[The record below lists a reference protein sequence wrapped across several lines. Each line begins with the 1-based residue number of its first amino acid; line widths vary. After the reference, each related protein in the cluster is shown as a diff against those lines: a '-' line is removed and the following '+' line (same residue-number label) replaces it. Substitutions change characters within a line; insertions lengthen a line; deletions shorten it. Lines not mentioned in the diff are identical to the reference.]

1 MGAPELP
8 AAKPMTPGNESTE
21 KKLYLTI
28 DGLPLTFDLH
38 WPFHKSTSG
47 SDWWVLHGTIRVE
60 TTNGLHA
67 LVAVNLSA
75 TIKEVMSSLDPKDAE
90 APVINALRKEIDSK
104 QVEFMKSPKLQP
116 VHFSSRHYDFRRNRW
131 RFERATD
138 EQIAAFLEHKIY
150 WQTKLV
156 GGEVWTADAA
166 DAQYLDAETQHLA
179 HIAGQLASR
188 GLIKMER
195 AYSRATDK
203 LMAGAARF
211 EVDLHAA
218 LEALEKKH
226 AFERG

>member
-1 MGAPELP
+1 MTDPHENP
-8 AAKPMTPGNESTE
+8 KEMTPANETAEE

-47 SDWWVLHGTIRVE
+47 SDFWVLHGTIRVE
-60 TTNGLHA
+60 TTNLHA

-75 TIKEVMSSLDPKDAE
+75 TIKEVTPSLEAKDVE
-90 APVINALRKEIDSK
+90 APVINALRKEIDRK
-104 QVEFMKSPKLQP
+104 QVEFMKSPKLLP
-116 VHFSSRHYDFRRNRW
+116 VHFSSRHYDFTRNRW
-131 RFERATD
+131 RFEKATD
-138 EQIAAFLEHKIY
+138 EQIAAFLQRKIY
-150 WQTKLV
+150 WQTKLM
-156 GGEVWTADAA
+156 GGEVWTADAT

-188 GLIKMER
+188 GLINMER
-195 AYSRATDK
+195 AYARATDK
-203 LMAGAARF
+203 LLAQSGRF
-211 EVDLHAA
+211 EVDLRAA

>member
-1 MGAPELP
+1 
-8 AAKPMTPGNESTE
+8 MTLGIGSPE

-47 SDWWVLHGTIRVE
+47 SDWWVLHGNIRVE
-60 TTNGLHA
+60 TSNGLHA

-75 TIKEVMSSLDPKDAE
+75 TIKEVMPSLEPKEAE
-90 APVINALRKEIDSK
+90 APVINALRKEIDRK
-104 QVEFMKSPKLQP
+104 QVEFMKSPKLLP
-116 VHFSSRHYDFRRNRW
+116 VHFSSRHYDFTRNRW
-131 RFERATD
+131 RFEKATD
-138 EQIAAFLEHKIY
+138 AQMAAFLEHKIF
-150 WQTKLV
+150 WQTKLI
-156 GGEVWTADAA
+156 GGEVWTADAT

-179 HIAGQLASR
+179 HVAGRLASR

-195 AYSRATDK
+195 AYATATDK
-203 LMAGAARF
+203 LMAEAARF